1 MSANVSTQPTMK
13 AVISLTYH
21 IEVDLSNGCYPPGCD
36 TPERRL
42 QHEIEK
48 AECDPLT
55 YAGNRAPVVNGMVAS
70 RLESE
75 FSEPY

>member
-1 MSANVSTQPTMK
+1 MK
-13 AVISLTYH
+13 AVVSITYYV
-21 IEVDLSNGCYPPGCD
+21 EVDLSNGRYPAGCD

-42 QHEIEK
+42 EHEMKE

-55 YAGNRAPVVNGMVAS
+55 YVNDRVPVVNGTVTS
-70 RLESE
+70 RRDAE